1 MQLRRSLR
9 LDKAAPSSNLLVTHS
24 EIMMDNQNSRQV
36 YELFIQTSADK
47 LWQSLTDGS
56 ITPLYFFGTSVKS
69 SFKKGESI
77 RYEMPDGS
85 AAVDGTI
92 VECEPQRRLVHTWK
106 ILYNPELSDETSL
119 VEWQIE
125 PRGTACK
132 VIAIHDFAQA
142 PKSGAH
148 LGVGQDGWNVVLSC
162 LKTLLETG
170 RPLELPMAG

>member
-1 MQLRRSLR
+1 ME
-9 LDKAAPSSNLLVTHS
+9 N
-24 EIMMDNQNSRQV
+24 NNSRQV

-56 ITPLYFFGTSVKS
+56 ITQHYFFGTMVKS
-69 SFKKGESI
+69 SFKKGEPI
-77 RYEMPDGS
+77 RYDMPDGS

-106 ILYNPELSDETSL
+106 IRYNPELSDETSL

-125 PRGTACK
+125 PRGKACK
-132 VIAIHDFAQA
+132 VIAIHDFSEA
-142 PKSGAH
+142 PKSAAH
-148 LGVGQDGWNVVLSC
+148 LGAGQDGWNVVLSC
-162 LKTLLETG
+162 LKTYLETG